1 MLLLLLLFFFFLGY
15 KGICALHF
23 KGDIQSWCTLKD
35 AISSIAIFFVEKS
48 CKDGIRSNFS
58 GLDFKFI
65 F

>member
-1 MLLLLLLFFFFLGY
+1 VLLFFFFFFFWGY
-15 KGICALHF
+15 KGIRALHF

-58 GLDFKFI
+58 GLGFEFI